1 MLTTPYVTYDQ
12 VFVILRLEP
21 PTTREGAPG
30 SGVGVLKVLWSEAA
44 AEAEVAR
51 LNQPHR
57 DQHAVYVWKAARL
70 ERRREP
76 VSSAEALRVS

>member
-1 MLTTPYVTYDQ
+1 MLATPYVTYDQ

-21 PTTREGAPG
+21 PTTREGTPG

-76 VSSAEALRVS
+76 VGSAEALPGS

>member
-21 PTTREGAPG
+21 PTTREGTPG
-30 SGVGVLKVLWSEAA
+30 NGVGVLKVLWSEAA

-76 VSSAEALRVS
+76 VGSAEALRVS

>member
-12 VFVILRLEP
+12 VFVILRLAP
-21 PTTREGAPG
+21 PTTREGTPG

-76 VSSAEALRVS
+76 VGSAEALRVS

>member
-1 MLTTPYVTYDQ
+1 M
-12 VFVILRLEP
+12 
-21 PTTREGAPG
+21 
-30 SGVGVLKVLWSEAA
+30 LKVLWSQAA
-44 AEAEVAR
+44 AEAEVTR

-76 VSSAEALRVS
+76 VGSAEALPGS